1 MYFKNKN
8 GNNNKMYFILDKKIR
23 LFNRYNLR
31 NILSFFRTLGD
42 IWEEANDDHKF
53 VVVIFEDENSVVGR
67 EVCLIS

>member
-1 MYFKNKN
+1 M
-8 GNNNKMYFILDKKIR
+8 
-23 LFNRYNLR
+23 FNRYNLR